1 MPPLQTSLTK
11 HEQSFF
17 GICQGQNKRTGGEFM
32 TKGPLA
38 GIQIIEMA
46 GIGPGPFAC
55 MLLADLGAEVVRITR
70 PGAQDPLNQ
79 DVLLRGRINLPL
91 NLKSD
96 EGLAVCRKLISSADG
111 LVEGFRPGVME
122 RLGLGPDR
130 CLEDNAK
137 LVYGRMTGWGQDG
150 PLAQAA
156 GHDINY
162 IALSGALA
170 AMGTADSPSI
180 PLNLVGDFGGGALY
194 LAMGLC
200 AGLLHAAKTG
210 EGQVVDA
217 AMTDGAASLMAMFYG
232 LYGRGEW
239 SLQRGQNMLDGG
251 HPYYA
256 VYKTKDEKF
265 VAIGAIEKNFYD
277 ELIMRLGLDPRD
289 FDRGEA
295 GLSKEAQ
302 KRAFEDVFS
311 RKTQAEWCAILE
323 GSDACF
329 APVLDM
335 SEAPYHPQ
343 NQHRQSFV
351 KHEGAWHPNVAPK
364 FGTTPGEV
372 GVERRKPTDLLRAIG
387 LEDKEISIIFKE

>member
-1 MPPLQTSLTK
+1 M
-11 HEQSFF
+11 
-17 GICQGQNKRTGGEFM
+17 NKDFLAAAKGKNKQTGGEFM

-38 GIQIIEMA
+38 GIRIIEMA
-46 GIGPGPFAC
+46 AIGPGPFAC
-55 MLLADLGAEVVRITR
+55 MLLADLGAEVVRIMR

-79 DVLLRGRINLPL
+79 DVLLRGRINMSL
-91 NLKSD
+91 NLKKD
-96 EGLAVCRKLISSADG
+96 ADLQVCRRLIASSDG

-122 RLGLGPDR
+122 RLGLGPEV
-130 CLEDNAK
+130 CFGDNPK

-170 AMGTADSPSI
+170 AMGPKDRPSI

-194 LAMGLC
+194 LAMGIC
-200 AGLLHAAKTG
+200 AGLLHAGKTG

-239 SLQRGQNMLDGG
+239 SLHRGDNMLDGG
-251 HPYYA
+251 HPYYEC
-256 VYKTKDEKF
+256 YKTKDHKF
-265 VAIGAIEKNFYD
+265 IAIGAIEQPFYK
-277 ELIMRLGLDPRD
+277 ELITRLGLNQDE
-289 FDRGEA
+289 FERGGA
-295 GLSKEAQ
+295 GVGPEAQ
-302 KRAFEDVFS
+302 RRAFEDLFL
-311 RKTQAEWCAILE
+311 RKTRAEWCEILE

-335 SEAPYHPQ
+335 SEAPHHPH
-343 NQHRQSFV
+343 NKHRESFV
-351 KHEGAWHPNVAPK
+351 EENGAWQPNVTPK
-364 FGTTPGEV
+364 FSKTPGQV
-372 GVERRKPTDLLRAIG
+372 GGQQRDAQQLLHELGLSDQEIKDLLAT
-387 LEDKEISIIFKE
+387 